1 MSADTSG
8 VAVSSAAVSSSRL
21 LPPNA
26 TPLERRA
33 AQALAWDVSSRMPAD
48 LIPTLWNPDT
58 CPADL
63 LHILAWA
70 ESVDTWDATWPE
82 ERKRAVIKESRAI
95 HRQKGTPAAIRRV
108 LSALGQPDA
117 EIMERCDIWQR
128 DGTQFRNGRR
138 EHGGSLSWARFKVFL
153 RRPVTIDQA
162 RQIRSAIV
170 QVTRNCCH
178 LAELNFNE
186 AAIRHNGTAVRDGQY
201 TRGIISDRSI

>member
-1 MSADTSG
+1 MSTDTSG
-8 VAVSSAAVSSSRL
+8 VAVSAAGRL

-48 LIPTLWNPDT
+48 LVPTLWDANS
-58 CPADL
+58 CPAAL

-108 LSALGQPDA
+108 LAALGHPDA

-128 DGTQFRNGRR
+128 DGTQLRNGRR

-153 RRPVTIDQA
+153 HRPVTIDQA
-162 RQIRSAIV
+162 RQIRTAIM

-186 AAIRHNGTAVRDGQY
+186 AANRHNGTARRDGQY